1 MSSPKSLSISISFI
15 PLAIFIYCLIAYTIN
30 LPWLD
35 DFEVGPYTLQQ
46 WLKTTDIE
54 KKMNLIWVPN
64 NEHRVITLKLLV
76 LFNYYVFGQFN
87 IQWMIWQSHLYLI
100 PLLYFIFKVLPE
112 ENRWLSFAIIN
123 LIYLSF
129 QYTLASY
136 WMIAAVQHN
145 AVIGFGLISMYL
157 LSKNKYF
164 WVSIFF
170 TFLACLSNSDGLFF
184 IPVGTLILLLQ
195 FNLKKTI
202 TWLILLTSLIY
213 ILFQNYPSWNY
224 HTNAIQF
231 FFENPSK
238 SFFGFFYFLGGYAD
252 FFKSNSI
259 PIRLYT
265 TGIFGLFLV
274 SFWGKLL
281 FDFSKG
287 STQIK
292 IKSWKNGTLLNS
304 NVLFILSGL
313 LFCLTNALAISILR
327 SEFGG
332 YAYLIGNYRIYSVLA
347 IAFTILMYFQQI
359 HSYKKMIFISFM
371 AFIIWGFSFYT
382 YLPEIIN
389 RKNFLIQSYLDFKSN
404 KDGLGFSAKQ
414 IEKYK
419 ITEILN
425 EFEKKGIYHP
435 PKIK

>member
-1 MSSPKSLSISISFI
+1 MPFPKSLSFSFTFI

-46 WLKTTDIE
+46 WLKTTEIE

-76 LFNYYVFGQFN
+76 LFNYYVFDQFN

-123 LIYLSF
+123 LTYLSF

-164 WVSIFF
+164 GFSIFF

-184 IPVGTLILLLQ
+184 IPIGTFLLLIQ

-252 FFKSNSI
+252 FFKNNSI

-274 SFWGKLL
+274 LFWAKLL

-292 IKSWKNGTLLNS
+292 LKSWKNGTLLNS

-347 IAFTILMYFQQI
+347 LAFTILMYFQRI
-359 HSYKKMIFISFM
+359 HSYKKLILISFM
-371 AFIIWGFSFYT
+371 AIFFWGFSFYT

-389 RKNFLIQSYLDFKSN
+389 RKKFLIQSYSDFKSN

-425 EFEKKGIYHP
+425 EFAKKGIYHP

>member
-184 IPVGTLILLLQ
+184 IPIGTLILLLQ

-252 FFKSNSI
+252 FFKNNSI

-371 AFIIWGFSFYT
+371 ALIFWGFSFYT

>member
-1 MSSPKSLSISISFI
+1 MPFPKSLSFSFTFI

-46 WLKTTDIE
+46 WLKTTEIE

-76 LFNYYVFGQFN
+76 LFNYYVFDQFN

-123 LIYLSF
+123 LTYLSF

-164 WVSIFF
+164 GFSIFF

-184 IPVGTLILLLQ
+184 IPIGTFLLLIQ

-252 FFKSNSI
+252 FFKYNSI

-274 SFWGKLL
+274 LFWAKLL

-292 IKSWKNGTLLNS
+292 LKSWKNGTLLNS

-347 IAFTILMYFQQI
+347 LAFTILMYFQRI
-359 HSYKKMIFISFM
+359 HSYKKLILISFM
-371 AFIIWGFSFYT
+371 AIFFWGFSFYT

-389 RKNFLIQSYLDFKSN
+389 RKKFLIQSYSDFKSN

-425 EFEKKGIYHP
+425 EFAKKGIYHP

>member
-1 MSSPKSLSISISFI
+1 MPSPKSLSFSITFI

-46 WLKTTDIE
+46 WLKTIDIE

-112 ENRWLSFAIIN
+112 ENRWLTFTIIN

-145 AVIGFGLISMYL
+145 AVIGLGLISMYL

-164 WVSIFF
+164 GVSIFF

-184 IPVGTLILLLQ
+184 IPIGILILLLQ

-224 HTNAIQF
+224 HTNAIRF

-265 TGIFGLFLV
+265 TGIFGLLLV
-274 SFWGKLL
+274 LFWGKLL

-292 IKSWKNGTLLNS
+292 IKNWKNGTLLNS

-347 IAFTILMYFQQI
+347 ISFTTLMYFQQI
-359 HSYKKMIFISFM
+359 HSYKKLILISFM
-371 AFIIWGFSFYT
+371 AIIFWGFSFYT
-382 YLPEIIN
+382 YLPEIMN

-404 KDGLGFSAKQ
+404 KGGLGFSAKQ

-419 ITEILN
+419 ITEIIN

-435 PKIK
+435 PKIQ

>member
-112 ENRWLSFAIIN
+112 ENRWLSFVIIN

-371 AFIIWGFSFYT
+371 ALIFWGFSFYT

>member
-1 MSSPKSLSISISFI
+1 MPFPKSLSFSFTFI

-46 WLKTTDIE
+46 WLKTTEIE

-76 LFNYYVFGQFN
+76 LFNYYVFDQFN

-123 LIYLSF
+123 LTYLSF

-164 WVSIFF
+164 GFSIFF

-184 IPVGTLILLLQ
+184 IPIGTFLLLLQ

-202 TWLILLTSLIY
+202 IWLILLTSLIY

-231 FFENPSK
+231 FLENPSK

-274 SFWGKLL
+274 LFWAKLL
-281 FDFSKG
+281 FDFLKG

-347 IAFTILMYFQQI
+347 LAFTILMYFQRI
-359 HSYKKMIFISFM
+359 HSYKKLILISFI
-371 AFIIWGFSFYT
+371 AIFFWGFSFYT

-389 RKNFLIQSYLDFKSN
+389 RKKFLIQSYSDFKSN

-425 EFEKKGIYHP
+425 EFAKKGIYYP

>member
-371 AFIIWGFSFYT
+371 ALIFWGFSFYT

>member
-1 MSSPKSLSISISFI
+1 MPSPKSLSFSITFI

-46 WLKTTDIE
+46 WLKTTEIE

-76 LFNYYVFGQFN
+76 LFNYYVFDQFN

-112 ENRWLSFAIIN
+112 ENRWLSFVIIN

-164 WVSIFF
+164 GVSIFF

-184 IPVGTLILLLQ
+184 IPIGTLILLLQ

-202 TWLILLTSLIY
+202 TWVILLTSLIY

-238 SFFGFFYFLGGYAD
+238 SFFGFFYFLGGYSD

-259 PIRLYT
+259 PIRLYI

-274 SFWGKLL
+274 LFWGKLL

-347 IAFTILMYFQQI
+347 LAFTILMYFQQI
-359 HSYKKMIFISFM
+359 HSYKKLIFISFM
-371 AFIIWGFSFYT
+371 AIIFWGFSFYT

-389 RKNFLIQSYLDFKSN
+389 RKNFLNQSYLDFKSN

-414 IEKYK
+414 IKKNK

>member
-164 WVSIFF
+164 GVSIFF

-184 IPVGTLILLLQ
+184 IPIGTLILLLQ

-202 TWLILLTSLIY
+202 TWVILLTSLIY

-313 LFCLTNALAISILR
+313 LFCLTNALAISILS

-371 AFIIWGFSFYT
+371 ALIFWGFSFYT

-419 ITEILN
+419 ITEIIN
-425 EFEKKGIYHP
+425 EFAKKGIYHP

>member
-1 MSSPKSLSISISFI
+1 MPFPKSLSFSFTFI

-46 WLKTTDIE
+46 WLKTTEIE

-76 LFNYYVFGQFN
+76 LFNYYVFDQFN

-123 LIYLSF
+123 LTYLSF

-164 WVSIFF
+164 GFSIFF

-184 IPVGTLILLLQ
+184 IPIGTFLLLIQ
-195 FNLKKTI
+195 FNLKKII

-252 FFKSNSI
+252 FFKNNSI

-274 SFWGKLL
+274 LFWAKLL

-292 IKSWKNGTLLNS
+292 LKSWKNGTLLNS

-347 IAFTILMYFQQI
+347 LAFTILMYFQRI
-359 HSYKKMIFISFM
+359 HSYKKLILISFM
-371 AFIIWGFSFYT
+371 AIFFWGFSFYT

-389 RKNFLIQSYLDFKSN
+389 RKKFLIQSYSDFKSN

-425 EFEKKGIYHP
+425 EFAKKGIYHP

>member
-274 SFWGKLL
+274 SFWGKFL

-347 IAFTILMYFQQI
+347 IAFTILMYLQQI

-371 AFIIWGFSFYT
+371 ALIFWGFSFYT